1 MPLWQSIQPWRGFQ
15 HRSAQVLAAVLM
27 SVMVIVMTADRHR
40 AYGQSA
46 VDDADN
52 KPLTKWQPRV
62 LFIPGEAAK
71 TLDES
76 SITEIIEQMSLESFI
91 EIAVKHSVRSKIL
104 ASELEIRKNSLLKH
118 KGLFDPVVTSD
129 LSFTNSQPDRFPRP
143 ERDSFQ
149 SLGLNS
155 RITQNF
161 SQGTSLSLM
170 MKAATQE
177 TVMSATPELVEPTF
191 TTAAG
196 ISLSQSLT
204 RNVFGKTWS
213 LQENLARQNYALA
226 KDLLMTQMDQLVG
239 LITRTFFELKTQQL
253 HYQSLIDQSKKNS
266 EILSTAKLLY
276 RRGNV
281 EQADLLNIEARYL
294 NAMESQKEALV
305 KLKNTWFVSLANIG
319 IPQKYTSDIKV
330 ESVNLPYSS
339 LQDSPWRKICVEAS
353 APQESVAIWQGHHG
367 YQTRKKRYELA
378 STQVMVVSDQM
389 KPDLSLGLSY
399 TLSNVDG
406 ELATSFGD
414 TLNREHGAFTAS
426 LQLQWTLGNSKVE
439 AELRN
444 STLQAGKARLDLEA
458 FTQTQLAELQN
469 SCRMLE
475 HLTKRRQSLKSIA
488 DKQRQRAKIQRKLFD
503 IGREDFFTA
512 TEGEITAIRAKFQY
526 DAMEFRIEGELQ
538 NLLILSGRMVGTDS
552 TDQP

>member
-1 MPLWQSIQPWRGFQ
+1 MPLWQSIQPYWGQQ
-15 HRSAQVLAAVLM
+15 HRSAKFIAAGLM
-27 SVMVIVMTADRHR
+27 SLIIMMAADGRGLV
-40 AYGQSA
+40 YGQSA
-46 VDDADN
+46 TDGSADSQS
-52 KPLTKWQPRV
+52 LTRWQPRV
-62 LFIPGEAAK
+62 LLTPGEKAK
-71 TLDES
+71 TLEDS
-76 SITEIIEQMSLESFI
+76 SITELIEQMSLESFI
-91 EIAVKHSVRSKIL
+91 ELAVKYSVRSQIL
-104 ASELEIRKNSLLKH
+104 ASDLEISKNGLLKH

-143 ERDSFQ
+143 ERDSIQ
-149 SLGLNS
+149 SIGLNS

-170 MKAATQE
+170 MKAESKE
-177 TVMSATPELVEPTF
+177 TVMSATPELVQPTF

-204 RNVFGKTWS
+204 RNVLGKTWS
-213 LQENLARQNYALA
+213 LQESLAHQNYELS
-226 KDLLMTQMDQLVG
+226 KDLLITQMDQLVG

-253 HYQSLIDQSKKNS
+253 HYQSLIDQSKKNR

-294 NAMESQKEALV
+294 NAMEAQKEALV
-305 KLKNTWFVSLANIG
+305 KLQNTWFVSLANIG
-319 IPQKYTSDIKV
+319 IPQKYIPDIKV
-330 ESVNLPYSS
+330 ESVKLPYSS
-339 LQDSPWRKICVEAS
+339 LQDSPWRKICAEAS
-353 APQESVAIWQGHHG
+353 APQESAAIWQGHHG

-399 TLSNVDG
+399 ILSNVDG
-406 ELATSFGD
+406 ELATAFGD

-439 AELRN
+439 ADLRN

-458 FTQTQLAELQN
+458 FTQTQLAEIQN

-488 DKQRQRAKIQRKLFD
+488 DKQHQRAKIQRQLFD

-512 TEGEITAIRAKFQY
+512 TEGEITAIRAQV
-526 DAMEFRIEGELQ
+526 
-538 NLLILSGRMVGTDS
+538 SV
-552 TDQP
+552 